1 MEDKQPAPET
11 SKFME
16 VIKDIKEFL
25 VQKKVGNIQINMFKG
40 GISNYSINETKK

>member
-1 MEDKQPAPET
+1 MDKKDASQDT

-16 VIKDIKEFL
+16 VMKDIKEFL
-25 VQKKVGNIQINMFKG
+25 ILKKVGNIQINMFKG